1 MEYTTDAPAVR
12 SLDVAG
18 TPTTNAPAYSRR
30 NTNARVRLNPDGLPV
45 AIRRVVALS
54 APGSFAT
61 SRYQVVTPQ
70 GVTDVPASR
79 ARRMVE
85 HTAPLN

>member
-1 MEYTTDAPAVR
+1 MEYTTDAPPVR

-18 TPTTNAPAYSRR
+18 TQTANAAAYNRR

-61 SRYQVVTPQ
+61 SRYQVVTPR
-70 GVTDVPASR
+70 GVSSVSSER

>member
-1 MEYTTDAPAVR
+1 MNNSQSAPSR
-12 SLDVAG
+12 S
-18 TPTTNAPAYSRR
+18 
-30 NTNARVRLNPDGLPV
+30 NTVNGARYGRGRSNSIVRLNPDGLPV
-45 AIRRVVALS
+45 ALRRVVALGQ
-54 APGSFAT
+54 PGSFACD
-61 SRYQVVTPQ
+61 RYQLVTPR